1 MNKTNDILFKILQ
14 ELQIE
19 LNPEGEKYLI
29 PFNELGLDS
38 LDLIKFIMKV
48 EEHFGIEISDDEVEK
63 ISSINDLRIFIEKT
77 SSK

>member
-1 MNKTNDILFKILQ
+1 MNKTNDILYKILQ

-19 LNPEGEKYLI
+19 LNPEGDKYLI

-77 SSK
+77 FSK